1 MPSRLLTW
9 PGVPISPGRA
19 LPGGYLERPLGGVLS
34 TPYMRISEKFV
45 LTNFAFWDFCE
56 VELRLYGVLGSW
68 SGWSCNCFNFL
79 ASNSLACASVES
91 NQAARPPL

>member
-34 TPYMRISEKFV
+34 TPYMRISENSVK
-45 LTNFAFWDFCE
+45 TNFAFWAFSE
-56 VELRLYGVLGSW
+56 VRGSKLPTRV
-68 SGWSCNCFNFL
+68 GAL
-79 ASNSLACASVES
+79 AHRAGA
-91 NQAARPPL
+91 